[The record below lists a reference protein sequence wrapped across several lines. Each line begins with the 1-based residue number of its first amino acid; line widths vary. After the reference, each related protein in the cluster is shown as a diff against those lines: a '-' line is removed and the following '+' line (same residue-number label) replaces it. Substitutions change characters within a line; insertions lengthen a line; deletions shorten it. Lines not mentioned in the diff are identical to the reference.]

1 MKLQEV
7 DTEVTEGI
15 MDLVKGAS
23 NTMGAAMGSRAN
35 RKELEN
41 QQAKKNF
48 TSTFV
53 KKMLGVISGQW
64 LQVQQNQ
71 NELQRQA
78 ELIQQQ
84 YNAKGKNLE
93 IAANPAAAEAE
104 RNAAA
109 PVPAVSES
117 YSLFNDLVEA
127 AAKQPPPQVKKIT
140 MADYLVKVIMQYMQG
155 VDIQPQMAAIT
166 QMCKMVEL
174 TYPQNHGLPALRKLG
189 DTLYDLAATQK
200 ASSAP
205 AVPEPS
211 SPTEKTIISL
221 FKQLDPVEQK
231 AVLAKLKPS

>member
-1 MKLQEV
+1 M
-7 DTEVTEGI
+7 
-15 MDLVKGAS
+15 
-23 NTMGAAMGSRAN
+23 
-35 RKELEN
+35 
-41 QQAKKNF
+41 
-48 TSTFV
+48 FV

-71 NELQRQA
+71 NELQKQA

-84 YNAKGKNLE
+84 YNAKGKNLQ

-117 YSLFNDLVEA
+117 YSFFNDLVEA
-127 AAKQPPPQVKKIT
+127 AAKQPPPEVKKIT

-155 VDIQPQMAAIT
+155 VNIQPQMASIT
-166 QMCKMVEL
+166 QLCKMIEL
-174 TYPQNHGLPALRKLG
+174 TYAQNHGIPALRKLG
-189 DTLYDLAATQK
+189 DMLYDLAADQK
-200 ASSAP
+200 AGSAP